1 MWKIFHDSPQRRD
14 IYIKICE
21 VDKFTPR
28 YWFYIVSNPL
38 FLGGFRHP
46 DITTYGGG
54 NFLSRMEG
62 FPRRGFNLSR
72 NFVLGLKVSLQANN
86 DVLVLF

>member
-21 VDKFTPR
+21 VDEFTPR

-54 NFLSRMEG
+54 IFCQE
-62 FPRRGFNLSR
+62 RRSFHVGGST
-72 NFVLGLKVSLQANN
+72 SLETK
-86 DVLVLF
+86 F